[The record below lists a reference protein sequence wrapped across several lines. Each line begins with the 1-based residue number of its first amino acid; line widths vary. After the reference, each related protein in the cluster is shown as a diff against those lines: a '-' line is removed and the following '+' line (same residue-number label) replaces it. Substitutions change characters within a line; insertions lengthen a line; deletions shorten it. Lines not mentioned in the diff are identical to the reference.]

1 VKHCFQRGFRRRV
14 DYCGIGVSVEV
25 ATMSKADDQFLDL
38 VATVYDAALATELWP
53 QVAADAGRALNS
65 SQVMLGVTDRS
76 GREVT
81 RASSDEWGERLDLS
95 SYTTPESNPGVAF
108 AALTPPMTVGLTE
121 RMVSDRDLERSEFYQ
136 TLMRP
141 LGLWRAA
148 IVNVHRDESVLA
160 PMGFLRTRKERP
172 FGEPELLDLR
182 RLAPHL
188 NRALRVSLRLR
199 ELETRA
205 ESCAQMAD
213 RALVALVLTDAT
225 GRIAETNG
233 LARAILAERDGLVI
247 RDGVLRVARNE
258 EGAELAR
265 LIREAAGSRVMP
277 MSGVMRVSRPSLRR
291 PLPLVVAPTRNA
303 ASPFGRSHAVCV
315 SFADP
320 ERAPEADAALLAR
333 LYGLTPREARV
344 AVSLLQGRSPAEAA
358 AELAM
363 TENTVRTHIRHAFEK
378 TGVERLSDF
387 VRLLMQGPGVRAR

>member
-1 VKHCFQRGFRRRV
+1 
-14 DYCGIGVSVEV
+14 
-25 ATMSKADDQFLDL
+25 
-38 VATVYDAALATELWP
+38 
-53 QVAADAGRALNS
+53 
-65 SQVMLGVTDRS
+65 MLGVTDRS

-81 RASSDEWGERLDLS
+81 CASSDELGERLDLS
-95 SYTTPESNPGVAF
+95 SYATPESNPGVAF

-172 FGEPELLDLR
+172 FGERELLDLR

-205 ESCAQMAD
+205 ESLAPEMAD

-303 ASPFGRSHAVCV
+303 ASPFGRSHAVRV